1 MQDFRYLNFCPE
13 GTHFYDK
20 PAPESTTDDF
30 RPPETPPAANWS
42 AERGREWTMC
52 TPPDADL
59 PLQGWKI
66 HVSATPENAAEL
78 LDAVLPYCVEHRLS
92 FKYLNGPAV
101 LSRRSSKYGDR
112 TASGKFITIYPSD
125 EDQLH
130 RTLLDLDDRIGG
142 SAGPY
147 ILSDLRWRSGPLY
160 VRYGG
165 FALRM
170 ARDKHGALVPGIEDP
185 EGKLVPDERRPG
197 FRPPSW
203 VKLPEFLAEAVAAR
217 SSGTLRDFPYRAHKA
232 LHFSNGGGVYLAR
245 DNRNGEEVLLKEA
258 RPLAGL
264 DTSGTDATQR
274 MQQERWALE
283 QLADLDSVPTLYDY
297 RVGHEHHFLTREFV
311 EGVPLNQAIFPRH
324 PFMGG
329 DNTAEERTAYTE
341 WALGIIDQVEAGIAA
356 MHARGV
362 VFGDVH
368 PGNVLVK
375 EDGSIAFIDME
386 TATPVEAGYRQS
398 MGALGFYAPDHLRG
412 PEVDLFGLACLRLSM
427 FAPVPQVI
435 PWGTG
440 KIRELLDLAV
450 GHFDLPDDFVGSVES
465 GMGEHVLPAG
475 EYTPVWPDDPFDP
488 GLRARIASS
497 VVDAATPDRQDRLYP
512 GDAFQFLNQ
521 DGGVTFA
528 YGAAGV
534 LWALSETG
542 QAVPV
547 EHVSWLMERARQ
559 LAEVGPGFY
568 TGLSGVAYT
577 LERIGFRPEGEEFL
591 ESALTG
597 PYDGVSGNL
606 LEGLSGL
613 GLTLTHFAE
622 AGGAASGL
630 ARALDIADVITS
642 RNGSGVKRPG
652 LLHGRSGHAL
662 FLLRLYE
669 RTADAALLEAAVHE
683 FQADFD
689 TLVKANPDSGPRTT
703 FPNGLA
709 GGAGMAIVAHELLRH
724 RADPRL
730 ESALNSLRSSTESQL
745 VISNGLFNGRSGA
758 VVALNHLNLGGV
770 PVTRLH
776 DHLSAFGW
784 EAVSV
789 EEGRVDF
796 IGDHSHR
803 LSTDLATGSA
813 GVLLALDATARG
825 RLNPLPFL
833 QPGPAVSATSVERA
847 DRTAHR
853 VLVPERNGHPA

>member
-20 PAPESTTDDF
+20 PTPEDVADDF
-30 RPPETPPAANWS
+30 RPPKTPPAPGWA
-42 AERGREWTMC
+42 AERGREWTVC
-52 TPPDADL
+52 TPPEPDI

-66 HVSATPENAAEL
+66 HVSATPENAVEL
-78 LDAVLPYCVEHRLS
+78 LDAVLPYCVEHGLS
-92 FKYLNGPAV
+92 FKYLNGASV

-125 EDQLH
+125 EEQLH
-130 RTLLDLDDRIGG
+130 RILLDLDEKIGG
-142 SAGPY
+142 KAGPY

-170 ARDKHGALVPGIEDP
+170 ARDEHGALVPGIEDP

-203 VKLPEFLAEAVAAR
+203 VVLPEFMADALAER
-217 SSGTLRDFPYRAHKA
+217 SSGTLRDFPFRAHKA

-245 DNRNGEEVLLKEA
+245 DTRNGEEVLLKEA

-264 DTSGTDATQR
+264 DTSGTDATKR

-283 QLADLDSVPTLYDY
+283 QLAGLDCVPTLYDY

-329 DNTAEERTAYTE
+329 ENTVEERSAYTE
-341 WALGIIDQVEAGIAA
+341 WALRIIDQVETGITAL
-356 MHARGV
+356 HERGV

-375 EDGSIAFIDME
+375 EDGGIVFIDME

-427 FAPVPQVI
+427 FAPVPHVI

-440 KIRELLDLAV
+440 KIRELLDLATE
-450 GHFDLPDDFVGSVES
+450 HFPLPDDFVKSVER
-465 GMGEHVLPAG
+465 GMGEDVLPRG
-475 EYTPVWPDDPFDP
+475 EHTPVWPSDPFSP
-488 GLRARIASS
+488 ALRRRIAAS
-497 VVDAATPDRQDRLYP
+497 VIDAATPEREDRLYP

-534 LWALSETG
+534 LWALAETG
-542 QAVPV
+542 QSIPV
-547 EHVSWLMERARQ
+547 EHVSWLTERTRH
-559 LAEVGPGFY
+559 LGEVGPGFY
-568 TGLSGVAYT
+568 TGLSGVAYA

-591 ESALTG
+591 ESALSG
-597 PYDGVSGNL
+597 PYDDVSGNL

-613 GLTLTHFAE
+613 GLTLTHFADISGAE
-622 AGGAASGL
+622 ANL
-630 ARALDIADVITS
+630 ARALDIADVIID
-642 RNGSGVKRPG
+642 RDGSGVKRPG
-652 LLHGRSGHAL
+652 FLHGRSGHAL

-669 RTADAALLEAAVHE
+669 RTGNAALLDAAVHE

-689 TLVKANPDSGPRTT
+689 ILVKANPDSGPRVT

-724 RADPRL
+724 RVDPRL
-730 ESALNSLRSSTESQL
+730 ESALALLRSSTESQL

-758 VVALNHLNLGGV
+758 VLALNHLNLGGDTA
-770 PVTRLH
+770 TRLH

-784 EAVSV
+784 EAISV
-789 EEGRVDF
+789 EDDRIDF

-813 GVLLALDATARG
+813 GVLLTLDATARG

-833 QPGPAVSATSVERA
+833 HPDRAVARDTDRIPTLAQSGHSA
-847 DRTAHR
+847 
-853 VLVPERNGHPA
+853 